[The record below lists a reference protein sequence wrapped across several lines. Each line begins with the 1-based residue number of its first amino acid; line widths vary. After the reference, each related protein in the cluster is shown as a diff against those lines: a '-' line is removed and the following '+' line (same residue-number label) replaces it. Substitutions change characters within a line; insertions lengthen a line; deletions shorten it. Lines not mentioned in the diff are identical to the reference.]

1 MVYRY
6 EFDGTKIGDL
16 RLDRVDYEVYQ
27 ESLRSLRDEIRA
39 WNEKAL
45 SYGAE
50 SAPYGEEVAD
60 LNQMIEWA
68 DRRLAHSDATAI
80 WVDGVSVGSLRYIKA
95 ALLLNIRRRE
105 KDRDQRAQEEVP
117 DAVLRSIDAGINPIR
132 RLAQDIDLP
141 PAEVLWQVMPRED
154 DETHTV
160 QQTMEWDVFIS
171 HASEDKEEFV
181 RPLVNALQARG
192 LSVWFDEFT
201 LKVGDSLRRSID
213 QGLAHSEFGIVVI
226 SRNFLQKEWPQ
237 RELDGLVAREI
248 EGVKV
253 ILPVWHNITT
263 DEVREYSPTLADRV
277 ATISGAGME
286 KVVADLMRAMG
297 KNSPAP
303 GTNKPAG

>member
-6 EFDGTKIGDL
+6 EFDGTRIGDL

>member
-6 EFDGTKIGDL
+6 EFDGTRVGDL

-50 SAPYGEEVAD
+50 SAPYGEEVAN

-141 PAEVLWQVMPRED
+141 PAEVLWQVMPREE